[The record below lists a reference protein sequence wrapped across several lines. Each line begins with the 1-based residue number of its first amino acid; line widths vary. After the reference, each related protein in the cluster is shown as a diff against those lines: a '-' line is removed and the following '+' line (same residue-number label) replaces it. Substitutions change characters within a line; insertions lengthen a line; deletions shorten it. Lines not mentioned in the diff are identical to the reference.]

1 MTGDAGEG
9 AAMQIFIGPV
19 LTREGG
25 YAFDC
30 WTPEEGLQRSFTYRR
45 VEDAQHARQFDI
57 RCRENDRA
65 DRMVACNTV
74 DEFVQLTETQMAAQA
89 PIQRSPKQERNQT
102 AASAFRHSLAASA

>member
-1 MTGDAGEG
+1 
-9 AAMQIFIGPV
+9 MQIFIGPV

-45 VEDAQHARQFDI
+45 VEDAHHARQFDI
-57 RCRENDRA
+57 RCRENDRT

-89 PIQRSPKQERNQT
+89 QRSIACKD
-102 AASAFRHSLAASA
+102 